1 MNQAKT
7 TALIWP
13 SLAALDQARQGE
25 LRRVPTGFAGELP
38 WFTFESLFSRLRE
51 ELPLPPGRELLLPLA
66 GPWLVLGLVRELHE
80 GGDPQAAALLR
91 GAARGRRLPRRVWR
105 LLVEIKAAGLEP
117 PALLSHPSRR
127 VQVLGRLFAAY
138 QQALKARGLLDQ
150 ADVLALLEDHL
161 ARGWRPEFMAEW
173 QGITARGQL
182 WLRAMDLRLLR
193 ALARLVPVRVE
204 FALLQPRLGQAGV
217 FRLLENTARVLEA
230 DPGEMVEVD
239 WLDPVQDQ
247 GPLAPWALG
256 LTLPGGGGPPADPGA
271 VELVRAAGRYAEV
284 EALLE
289 RVERLLA
296 HGVPPE
302 EMALVFPDLGLY
314 GQMAGDVARR
324 RGIPLDHVEILPLA
338 QAPPVAA
345 LLAALELA
353 LGGYPR
359 EELAALW
366 DSPYLGPWLARLAL
380 GGDPGRRV
388 SAAELLRLVGYV
400 DGRETP
406 PGSWLE
412 ESAARH
418 QGYKEDILE
427 LARCCDYFYTKL
439 QKIEQQV
446 DFQGL
451 ISELLDW
458 LPGLEPDGKAPAV
471 PPGLGRHQSQ
481 AAVRDLLA
489 LRELRHTLE
498 DLAAALEQINQETS
512 LGTAGRLALL
522 RDILEGVG
530 FGVGR
535 RPLQGV
541 RLLTPDQAQGLELDY
556 LLIGG
561 LSQGEFPRRPG
572 GGTLLTGAERL
583 ELGRL
588 AGIPVWRT
596 DEEEYSGQ
604 LLRLVNLLASA
615 RRQVVLSCPAADAA
629 GRELEPAFIYLEAA
643 RSLGRDLPR
652 AEGGVFGRLPPLER
666 AVDPL
671 GLWAG
676 LSATLTAG
684 DDDSARREL
693 AQAALWHLV
702 SNRPGTAQR
711 WQAIVQRARAEERR
725 ESLALVPLEELPA
738 AADGYCGHL
747 SSAAARELLRSLLAQ
762 PRRRRISASFL
773 ETYVACPAGWFW
785 GRLLGLGPVPQPAWD
800 LERRWEGEWVHR
812 CLRLFFQPDEYR
824 NDWDSKQIQ
833 QRLEECLDR
842 AWRDLEQE
850 GLAGH
855 PVAWRA
861 MKEPLLRGLLQVV
874 ERECQE
880 MPPASPWAV
889 EAGFGLDEDGPA
901 GVPVELLDSPAEPPL
916 TLVGRLDRLDVG
928 DGLVRVSD
936 YKHTGNDGVL
946 RTLTKKEEQGESVFQ
961 LPVYLLAARHLLGDR
976 AARAELRGRVVPT
989 RLVAKNPKSL
999 EYPPGHPFLADDP
1012 RTRRRLRDEGGLN
1025 LLNRIEELWQAIS
1038 NGDFVPR
1045 PGKKQ
1050 CERCD
1055 FVDLCR
1061 TPAAPEGGE
1070 GAPA

>member
-1 MNQAKT
+1 MNQDEV
-7 TALIWP
+7 TAVVWP
-13 SLAALDQARQGE
+13 SVSALEQARRQD
-25 LRRVPTGFAGELP
+25 LCRSPTGFAAALP
-38 WFTFESLFSRLRE
+38 HFTFESLFPRLVD
-51 ELPLPPGRELLLPLA
+51 ELPLPPGQELLLPLA
-66 GPWLVLGLVRELHE
+66 GPWLVLGLVQDLYREGE
-80 GGDPQAAALLR
+80 PEAAALLR
-91 GAARGRRLPRRVWR
+91 GAARGRRLPRRLWR

-117 PALLSHPSRR
+117 PALLGHPSRR
-127 VQVLGRLFAAY
+127 VRVLGRLFGAY
-138 QQALKARGLLDQ
+138 QEALTERGLLDQ
-150 ADVLALLEDHL
+150 ADALALLESHL
-161 ARGWRPEFMAEW
+161 ASGWRPGFMAGW
-173 QGITARGQL
+173 QGLAARGQL

-193 ALARLVPVRVE
+193 ALARVLPVRVE

-230 DPGEMVEVD
+230 DPQERVEVG
-239 WLDPVQDQ
+239 WLDPEHDQ

-256 LTLPGGGGPPADPGA
+256 LALQDDAPPPSDPGA

-289 RVERLLA
+289 RVERLLGQ
-296 HGVPPE
+296 GVPPGE
-302 EMALVFPDLGLY
+302 VALVFPDLGLY

-324 RGIPLDHVEILPLA
+324 RGIPLDYPEVIPLA
-338 QAPPVAA
+338 QAPPVATF
-345 LLAALELA
+345 LAALELGP
-353 LGGYPR
+353 GGYPR

-366 DSPYLGPWLARLAL
+366 DSLYLGPWLARRAL
-380 GGDPGRRV
+380 GREPGRRV

-439 QKIEQQV
+439 QKIEQYV

-471 PPGLGRHQSQ
+471 PPDLGRHQSQ

-498 DLAAALEQINQETS
+498 GLAAALEQIEQETS
-512 LGTAGRLALL
+512 LGAAGRLALL
-522 RDILEGVG
+522 RDVLEGVPLTC
-530 FGVGR
+530 GR

-652 AEGGVFGRLPPLER
+652 ADGGVFGRLPPLER

-676 LSATLTAG
+676 LGSTLAAG
-684 DDDSARREL
+684 QGDRPRQEL

-747 SSAAARELLRSLLAQ
+747 SSAAARELLRSLLTQ

-773 ETYVACPAGWFW
+773 ETYAACPASWFW

-824 NDWDSKQIQ
+824 NDWDSNQIRR
-833 QRLEECLDR
+833 RLEECLDR
-842 AWRDLEQE
+842 AWRNLEQE

-855 PVAWRA
+855 PAVWRA
-861 MKEPLLRGLLQVV
+861 QRDSLLRGLLRVV

-889 EAGFGLDEDGPA
+889 EAGFGLDKDGPE
-901 GVPVELLDSPAEPPL
+901 GVPVELLDSPEEPPL

-961 LPVYLLAARHLLGDR
+961 LPVYLLAARYLLGQK
-976 AARAELRGRVVPT
+976 AAGADSLARVVPT
-989 RLVAKNPKSL
+989 RLVAKNFKPL

-1012 RTRRRLRDEGGLN
+1012 QTRRRLRDEGGLN
-1025 LLNRIEELWQAIS
+1025 LLNRIEELWQAIT

-1055 FVDLCR
+1055 FADLCR
-1061 TPAAPEGGE
+1061 TPAAPERGK
-1070 GAPA
+1070 GAET